1 MTIAIALLT
10 VLFATLTLLP
20 LWRHPHWL
28 VRGLDFPRLQLA
40 VAGALLLLAQVF
52 LLPMGALKLG
62 AIAVT
67 LPCLIWLLW
76 WLLPYTRLWP
86 VEVKQAEDDAEGG
99 ADGADDGSR
108 ISILTA
114 NVLQSNRKADALI
127 ALVRQHRPDVL
138 VALETN
144 AWWEEQLDP
153 LQDEMPFAVKCPQD
167 NLYGMHVYSRLPITA
182 HKVDFIVEDDVP
194 SIHGQITLRNG
205 AAVCFHFLHP
215 APPGPTENQ
224 ESAERDAELVVV
236 ARSIAKGDRL
246 PTIVTGDL
254 NDVAWST
261 TTRLFRKIS
270 GLLDPRIGRGMFNTF
285 HADYPLMR
293 WPLDHLFHSDDF
305 TLRSITRLPPIGSD
319 HLPLLTRLTYAPG
332 RSAEQEGPVTDRDDR
347 AQADDIA
354 DAKGADHTDVPNPGA
369 SKTGPSTNRS

>member
-1 MTIAIALLT
+1 MTVALALAT
-10 VLFATLTLLP
+10 CVFAALTLLP

-40 VAGALLLLAQVF
+40 VAGVALLVAQVF
-52 LLPMGALKLG
+52 LMPMGAAKLG

-67 LPCLIWLLW
+67 LACLGWLLW

-86 VEVKQAEDDAEGG
+86 VEVKQAKKGG
-99 ADGADDGSR
+99 PEGADDGRR

-114 NVLQSNRKADALI
+114 NVLQSNRKADALLT
-127 ALVRQHRPDVL
+127 LVREHRPDVL
-138 VALETN
+138 VALETD
-144 AWWEEQLDP
+144 AWWEEQLDS
-153 LQDEMPFAVKCPQD
+153 LLEEMPFAVKCPQD
-167 NLYGMHVYSRLPITA
+167 NLYGMHVYSRLPIAA
-182 HKVDFIVEDDVP
+182 HEVDFIVEDDVP
-194 SIHGQITLRNG
+194 SIHARIELRSG
-205 AAVCFHFLHP
+205 EAVRFHFLHP
-215 APPGPTENQ
+215 APPSPTENT

-236 ARSIAKGDRL
+236 ARSIAKADKD

-285 HADYPLMR
+285 HANYPLMR
-293 WPLDHLFHSDDF
+293 WPLDHLFHSDHF

-319 HLPLLTRLTYAPG
+319 HLPLLTRLTYAP
-332 RSAEQEGPVTDRDDR
+332 RRGPGQPGLDANRDDR
-347 AQADDIA
+347 RMADDIA
-354 DAKGADHTDVPNPGA
+354 SAEGVDHTDVPNPGA
-369 SKTGPSTNRS
+369 RKTSP